1 MEQVKSILQ
10 KLESLSTSASVLSTI
25 ERDLLLQYTRDLYEV
40 LLQIKTSSVTT
51 NEGKPTEN
59 EIGQTEESAP
69 TIMPDEQVGGEKNE
83 ETKFE
88 SEDIETEKEHS
99 GLKEV
104 EQEDKNDV
112 YSFEEEISD
121 DEENVEEND
130 FIFEDISLE
139 EEILSDLETSTEESE
154 RINFVLDIEKE
165 ETPITS
171 AQKSMSDF
179 KLWSKDIRSYI
190 GINDKY
196 NFISELF
203 GNNPEAYDEIL
214 NELNICESK
223 EEAHQFLENSGITT
237 LYGWKED
244 GFSEQIF
251 YNILNQFFASK

>member
-10 KLESLSTSASVLSTI
+10 KLESLSSSTSILSTI

-51 NEGKPTEN
+51 NEGKQTED
-59 EIGQTEESAP
+59 EIRQTEESAP
-69 TIMPDEQVGGEKNE
+69 TIMPDEQVELDNNV
-83 ETKFE
+83 ETQSGVE
-88 SEDIETEKEHS
+88 NIETEKEHNEFD
-99 GLKEV
+99 EV
-104 EQEDKNDV
+104 EREDKNDT
-112 YSFEEEISD
+112 YSFEEEISE
-121 DEENVEEND
+121 DEENEEEDD
-130 FIFEDISLE
+130 FIFEEVSLE
-139 EEILSDLETSTEESE
+139 EEIISDLETSPEESE
-154 RINFVLDIEKE
+154 RINFVLDIDNE
-165 ETPITS
+165 ETPTTS
-171 AQKSMSDF
+171 TQKSMNDF